1 MRLDFAMIH
10 RVKIHF
16 LLTGPLVDTS
26 CFKSAMSCRQH
37 RYIREEICMR
47 MSDTILDASDIDR
60 ILIRISHEILEIHKG
75 AEGLA
80 LIGIQTRGVYLA
92 QRLHKKIKEIEGA
105 EIPVGQVDITL
116 YRDDWTRIST
126 NPVIQATEI
135 PFSVDG
141 KKIILVDDVL
151 FTGRTVRCAMDAL
164 IDFGRPDRIE
174 LAVLVDRGHREL
186 PIQGNYVGKFVETRR
201 SETVNV
207 MVTEYDGEDR
217 VLIEKES

>member
-1 MRLDFAMIH
+1 MR
-10 RVKIHF
+10 
-16 LLTGPLVDTS
+16 S
-26 CFKSAMSCRQH
+26 
-37 RYIREEICMR
+37 
-47 MSDTILDASDIDR
+47 SDTILDATDIDR
-60 ILIRISHEILEIHKG
+60 ILIRISHKILEVHKG

-80 LIGIQTRGVYLA
+80 LIGIQTRGVFIA
-92 QRLHKKIKEIEGA
+92 QRLHKKIKEIEGVDV
-105 EIPVGQVDITL
+105 PVGQVDITL
-116 YRDDWTRIST
+116 YRDDWTRISI

-151 FTGRTVRCAMDAL
+151 FTGRTIRCAMDAL

-201 SETVNV
+201 SEMVNV

-217 VLIEKES
+217 VFIEKES

>member
-1 MRLDFAMIH
+1 MRL
-10 RVKIHF
+10 
-16 LLTGPLVDTS
+16 L
-26 CFKSAMSCRQH
+26 
-37 RYIREEICMR
+37 E
-47 MSDTILDASDIDR
+47 TILDAADIDR
-60 ILIRISHEILEIHKG
+60 ILIRISHEILEVHKG
-75 AEGLA
+75 TEGLG
-80 LIGIQTRGVYLA
+80 LIGIQRRGVYLA
-92 QRLHKKIKEIEGA
+92 RRLHKKIKEIEGVDV
-105 EIPVGQVDITL
+105 PTGQVDITL
-116 YRDDWTRIST
+116 YRDDWTRISI

-151 FTGRTVRCAMDAL
+151 FTGRTIRCAMDAL

-201 SETVNV
+201 AEMVNV

-217 VLIEKES
+217 VVIEKES